1 MTVATSAISVSRL
14 LNLSTCSLC
23 RSLFQTEEWSVDRV
37 CSWLDAVATVQNSG
51 KSAHPDDLRA
61 GILPLTHTHTKCTFS
76 LSLSL
81 SLISSANC

>member
-1 MTVATSAISVSRL
+1 M
-14 LNLSTCSLC
+14 
-23 RSLFQTEEWSVDRV
+23 DRV

-81 SLISSANC
+81 SLAQRIARSLEAISLYPTKPDTLSGQLIQHSV